1 MEHRKQLRK
10 YIQRAKKS
18 LTVERSIP
26 IAQYGLFL
34 ALLSSASLF
43 LVSRLFVWPYY
54 RQTALA
60 TFIVVIL
67 ATVLFMW
74 WKRVKEKAAL
84 HTLDDFFSHNE
95 LVTALSFEDDQEPLV
110 QSLLTKAVENVE
122 KAFADFK
129 SRKKNVFR
137 PKALIGLF
145 GTAVLLAILYMFPAA
160 TQIEAIEVEKEK
172 AVIEDVK
179 KEVAKLEKTA
189 ETKEVKEQLKELQNT
204 LKEAETA
211 EEALREVVKK
221 QKELAL
227 KEQQL
232 KDKQTA
238 SKDGASDEKGLS
250 KEEVEQLK
258 ELAKMQQE
266 LTQNANATQ
275 TAMSKLGKPA
285 SNTLQNAIAS
295 ANSAN
300 NNQQN
305 NTNSNPNQQSSAN
318 SQPSNQQGQTGQQGQ
333 SNSQN
338 GSQQASGKG
347 QGQGSNQSN
356 QQGQGKGQGQGNGQ
370 GNGQGQGQ
378 GNGNGL
384 SQGTAQGGKGAGTGQ
399 GGRDLLTTP
408 KRMGGSSQTS
418 VDGGALGD
426 GSHVS
431 EQQGNGPITKGSIR
445 PYEEVIGSYK
455 DSYLESS
462 ERLQLPKD
470 LQNVVQSYFTSIES
484 Q

>member
-1 MEHRKQLRK
+1 MGRRKQLRK
-10 YIQRAKKS
+10 YIQRAKTS
-18 LTVERSIP
+18 LTIERSIP
-26 IAQYGLFL
+26 IAQYGLFF
-34 ALLSSASLF
+34 ALLSSASLV

-54 RQTALA
+54 RQTALVA
-60 TFIVVIL
+60 FIAVIL

-74 WKRVKEKAAL
+74 WKRVKEKEAL
-84 HTLDDFFSHNE
+84 HTLDDYFSHNE
-95 LVTALSFEDDQEPLV
+95 LVTALSFEDDKDPLV
-110 QSLLTKAVENVE
+110 QSLLNKAIQSVES
-122 KAFADFK
+122 AFANFK
-129 SRKKNVFR
+129 ARQKNLLQ
-137 PKALIGLF
+137 PKALAGLF
-145 GTAVLLAILYMFPAA
+145 VTAVVLAILYMFPAA

-179 KEVAKLEKTA
+179 KEVAKLEKKA

-238 SKDGASDEKGLS
+238 SKDGASEETGLS
-250 KEEVEQLK
+250 KEEAEKLK
-258 ELAKMQQE
+258 ELAQMQEE

-295 ANSAN
+295 ANSTK

-305 NTNSNPNQQSSAN
+305 NTNTNSNQNSSGN
-318 SQPSNQQGQTGQQGQ
+318 SSQSNQQAQTGQQGQ
-333 SNSQN
+333 NNSQN
-338 GSQQASGKG
+338 GSQQQASSKG
-347 QGQGSNQSN
+347 QGQGSSKSN
-356 QQGQGKGQGQGNGQ
+356 QQGQ

-378 GNGNGL
+378 GNGKGL
-384 SQGTAQGGKGAGTGQ
+384 SSSTASGGKGAGAGVGQ
-399 GGRDLLTTP
+399 GKRDLLTTP
-408 KRMGGSSQTS
+408 NRIGGSSQTS

-426 GSHVS
+426 GSNIS

>member
-1 MEHRKQLRK
+1 MGRRKQLRK
-10 YIQRAKKS
+10 YIQRAKTS
-18 LTVERSIP
+18 LTIERSIP

-34 ALLSSASLF
+34 ALLSSASLV

-54 RQTALA
+54 RQTALGA
-60 TFIVVIL
+60 FIAVIL

-74 WKRVKEKAAL
+74 WKRVKEKEAL
-84 HTLDDFFSHNE
+84 HTLDDYFSHNE
-95 LVTALSFEDDQEPLV
+95 LVTALSFEDDKDPLV
-110 QSLLTKAVENVE
+110 QSLLNKAIQSVES
-122 KAFADFK
+122 AFANFK
-129 SRKKNVFR
+129 ARQKNLLQ
-137 PKALIGLF
+137 PKALTGLF
-145 GTAVLLAILYMFPAA
+145 VTAVVLAILYMFPAA

-179 KEVAKLEKTA
+179 KEVAKLEKKA

-238 SKDGASDEKGLS
+238 SKDGASEETGLS
-250 KEEVEQLK
+250 KEEAEQLK
-258 ELAKMQQE
+258 ELAQMQQE

-295 ANSAN
+295 ANGAK

-305 NTNSNPNQQSSAN
+305 NTNSNQNSS
-318 SQPSNQQGQTGQQGQ
+318 QSNQQAQTGQQGQ
-333 SNSQN
+333 NNSQN
-338 GSQQASGKG
+338 GSQQQASGKG
-347 QGQGSNQSN
+347 QGQG
-356 QQGQGKGQGQGNGQ
+356 KGQ

-378 GNGNGL
+378 GQGQGN
-384 SQGTAQGGKGAGTGQ
+384 GKGAGVGQ
-399 GGRDLLTTP
+399 GNRDLLTTP
-408 KRMGGSSQTS
+408 NRIGGSSQTS

-426 GSHVS
+426 GSNIS

>member
-10 YIQRAKKS
+10 YIQRAKTS

-26 IAQYGLFL
+26 IAQYGLFF
-34 ALLSSASLF
+34 ALLSSAFLF

-54 RQTALA
+54 RQTAL
-60 TFIVVIL
+60 TIFIVVIL

-84 HTLDDFFSHNE
+84 HTLDDYFSHNE
-95 LVTALSFEDDQEPLV
+95 LVTALSFEDDQDPLV
-110 QSLLTKAVENVE
+110 KSLLTKAVENVE

-129 SRKKNVFR
+129 ARKKNLFR

-145 GTAVLLAILYMFPAA
+145 GTAVVLAILYMFPAA

-179 KEVAKLEKTA
+179 KEVAKLEKKA

-238 SKDGASDEKGLS
+238 SKDGASDEQGIS

-258 ELAKMQQE
+258 ELAQMQQE

-285 SNTLQNAIAS
+285 SNSLQNAIAS

-305 NTNSNPNQQSSAN
+305 NANSNQNQQSSAN
-318 SQPSNQQGQTGQQGQ
+318 SQPSNQQGQTGQQG
-333 SNSQN
+333 NSKN
-338 GSQQASGKG
+338 GSQQPSGQG
-347 QGQGSNQSN
+347 QGQGSSQSN
-356 QQGQGKGQGQGNGQ
+356 QQGKGQGQGNGQ
-370 GNGQGQGQ
+370 GQGK
-378 GNGNGL
+378 GNGSG
-384 SQGTAQGGKGAGTGQ
+384 SAGGSGAGTGQ

-408 KRMGGSSQTS
+408 KRIGGSSQTS
-418 VDGGALGD
+418 VDSGTLGE

-470 LQNVVQSYFTSIES
+470 LQKVVQSYFTSIES

>member
-1 MEHRKQLRK
+1 MGRRKQLRK
-10 YIQRAKKS
+10 YIQRAKTS
-18 LTVERSIP
+18 LTIERSIP

-34 ALLSSASLF
+34 ALLSSASLV

-54 RQTALA
+54 RQTALVA
-60 TFIVVIL
+60 FIAVIL

-74 WKRVKEKAAL
+74 WKRVKEKEAL
-84 HTLDDFFSHNE
+84 HTLDDYFSHNE
-95 LVTALSFEDDQEPLV
+95 LVTALSFEDDKDPLV
-110 QSLLTKAVENVE
+110 QSLLNKAIQSVEY
-122 KAFADFK
+122 AFANFK
-129 SRKKNVFR
+129 ARKKNLLQ
-137 PKALIGLF
+137 PKALAGLF
-145 GTAVLLAILYMFPAA
+145 VTAVVLAILYMFPAA

-179 KEVAKLEKTA
+179 KEVAKLEKKA

-238 SKDGASDEKGLS
+238 SKDGASEETGLS
-250 KEEVEQLK
+250 KEEAEQLK
-258 ELAKMQQE
+258 ELAQMQQE

-295 ANSAN
+295 ANGAQ

-305 NTNSNPNQQSSAN
+305 NTNSNQNSSGN
-318 SQPSNQQGQTGQQGQ
+318 SSQSNQQAQTGQQGQ
-333 SNSQN
+333 NNSQN
-338 GSQQASGKG
+338 GSQQQASGKG
-347 QGQGSNQSN
+347 QGQGSNKSN
-356 QQGQGKGQGQGNGQ
+356 QQGQ

-378 GNGNGL
+378 GQGQGNGKGL
-384 SQGTAQGGKGAGTGQ
+384 SPSTGSGGKGVGAGQ
-399 GGRDLLTTP
+399 GNRDLLTTP
-408 KRMGGSSQTS
+408 NRIGGSSQTS

-426 GSHVS
+426 GSNIS

>member
-1 MEHRKQLRK
+1 
-10 YIQRAKKS
+10 
-18 LTVERSIP
+18 
-26 IAQYGLFL
+26 
-34 ALLSSASLF
+34 LLSSASLF

-67 ATVLFMW
+67 ATVLFTW
-74 WKRVKEKAAL
+74 WKRVKEKEAL
-84 HTLDDFFSHNE
+84 HTLDDYFSHNE
-95 LVTALSFEDDQEPLV
+95 LVTALSFEDDKDPLV
-110 QSLLTKAVENVE
+110 LSLLTKALENVE

-129 SRKKNVFR
+129 ARKKNLFR

-145 GTAVLLAILYMFPAA
+145 GTVVVLAILYMFPAA

-179 KEVAKLEKTA
+179 KEVAKLEKKA
-189 ETKEVKEQLKELQNT
+189 ETKEAKEQLKELQNT

-232 KDKQTA
+232 KDKQMA
-238 SKDGASDEKGLS
+238 SKDGTSDDKGLS

-258 ELAKMQQE
+258 ELAQMQQE

-300 NNQQN
+300 NSQQN
-305 NTNSNPNQQSSAN
+305 NPNPNQNSSAN
-318 SQPSNQQGQTGQQGQ
+318 SQQNNQQGQP
-333 SNSQN
+333 NSQN

-347 QGQGSNQSN
+347 QQQGSNQSN
-356 QQGQGKGQGQGNGQ
+356 QQGQGKGQGNGQGN

-378 GNGNGL
+378 GNGNG
-384 SQGTAQGGKGAGTGQ
+384 SGQGQGQGSGAGKGAGTGQ

-408 KRMGGSSQTS
+408 KRIGGSSQTS

>member
-1 MEHRKQLRK
+1 MERRRQLRK
-10 YIQRAKKS
+10 YIQRAKTS

-74 WKRVKEKAAL
+74 WKRVKEKAAW
-84 HTLDDFFSHNE
+84 HTLDDYFPHNE
-95 LVTALSFEDDQEPLV
+95 LVTALSFENDQDPLV
-110 QSLLTKAVENVE
+110 QSLLTKALENVD

-129 SRKKNVFR
+129 ARKRSLFR

-145 GTAVLLAILYMFPAA
+145 GTAVVLAILYMFPAA
-160 TQIEAIEVEKEK
+160 TQMEAIEVEKEK

-179 KEVAKLEKTA
+179 KEVAKLEQKA
-189 ETKEVKEQLKELQNT
+189 ETKGVKEQLKELQNT

-238 SKDGASDEKGLS
+238 SKDGASDDKGLS

-258 ELAKMQQE
+258 ELAQMQQE
-266 LTQNANATQ
+266 LTQKANATQ

-285 SNTLQNAIAS
+285 SNMLQNAIAS
-295 ANSAN
+295 ANNAN

-305 NTNSNPNQQSSAN
+305 NANPNQNQHASAN
-318 SQPSNQQGQTGQQGQ
+318 SQLSNQQSQTGQQGQ
-333 SNSQN
+333 PHSQN

-347 QGQGSNQSN
+347 QGQGSSRSN
-356 QQGQGKGQGQGNGQ
+356 Q
-370 GNGQGQGQ
+370 QGQGQ
-378 GNGNGL
+378 GNGSGNGNGNG
-384 SQGTAQGGKGAGTGQ
+384 SSAAGGSGAGTGQ

-408 KRMGGSSQTS
+408 RIGGSSQTS

-426 GSHVS
+426 GSHVA

-445 PYEEVIGSYK
+445 PYEEVIGTYK

-470 LQNVVQSYFTSIES
+470 LQHVVQSYFTSIAS

>member
-1 MEHRKQLRK
+1 MERRRQLRK

-18 LTVERSIP
+18 LTVERSVP

-67 ATVLFMW
+67 GTLLFIW
-74 WKRVKEKAAL
+74 WKRVKEKEAL
-84 HTLDDFFSHNE
+84 HTLDDYFSHNE
-95 LVTALSFEDDQEPLV
+95 LVTALSFEDDKDPLV
-110 QSLLTKAVENVE
+110 LSLLTKAIENVE

-129 SRKKNVFR
+129 ARKKNLFR

-145 GTAVLLAILYMFPAA
+145 GTAVVLAILYMFPAA

-179 KEVAKLEKTA
+179 KEVAKLEKKA

-238 SKDGASDEKGLS
+238 SKDGASEEQGLS
-250 KEEVEQLK
+250 KEEVEQMK
-258 ELAKMQQE
+258 ELAQMQQE

-305 NTNSNPNQQSSAN
+305 NPNTNPSAN
-318 SQPSNQQGQTGQQGQ
+318 SQQSNQQGQTGQQGQ
-333 SNSQN
+333 TNSQN

-347 QGQGSNQSN
+347 QAQGSNQSN
-356 QQGQGKGQGQGNGQ
+356 QKGQGQGSGQGQGNGQ
-370 GNGQGQGQ
+370 GQGHGQGQ
-378 GNGNGL
+378 GNGRGN
-384 SQGTAQGGKGAGTGQ
+384 AQGGKGAGTGQ

-408 KRMGGSSQTS
+408 NRIGGSSQTS

-431 EQQGNGPITKGSIR
+431 EQQGNGPITKGTIR

>member
-1 MEHRKQLRK
+1 MERRKQLQK
-10 YIQRAKKS
+10 YLQRAKMS
-18 LTVERSIP
+18 LTFERSIP

-34 ALLSSASLF
+34 ALLSSASLI
-43 LVSRLFVWPYY
+43 LVSRLFVWTYY
-54 RQTALA
+54 RQSALA
-60 TFIVVIL
+60 VFIVGIV
-67 ATVLFMW
+67 ATIVFVW
-74 WKRVKEKAAL
+74 WKRVREKEAL
-84 HTLDDFFSHNE
+84 HTLDQYFSHNE
-95 LVTALSFEDDQEPLV
+95 LVTALSFKEDEDPLV
-110 QSLLTKAVENVE
+110 QSLLAKAVQKAE
-122 KAFADFK
+122 KAFSEFK
-129 SRKKNVFR
+129 ARKKALFR
-137 PKALIGLF
+137 PKAFIGLF
-145 GTAVLLAILYMFPAA
+145 ATSIMLAVLYMFPAT

-172 AVIEDVK
+172 AVIEDIK
-179 KEVAKLEKTA
+179 KEVAKLEKKA

-204 LKEAETA
+204 LKEADTA

-238 SKDGASDEKGLS
+238 SKEGAAEGQGLS

-258 ELAKMQQE
+258 ELAQMQQN

-285 SNTLQNAIAS
+285 SNSLQNAIAS

-305 NTNSNPNQQSSAN
+305 SSNANQNQSGN
-318 SQPSNQQGQTGQQGQ
+318 SQPSSQQGQAGQ
-333 SNSQN
+333 NNAKN
-338 GSQQASGKG
+338 GSQQASGNG
-347 QGQGSNQSN
+347 QAQGSQQSN
-356 QQGQGKGQGQGNGQ
+356 QQGQGNGQ

-378 GNGNGL
+378 GQGNG
-384 SQGTAQGGKGAGTGQ
+384 SGSGSGSGQGSGSGGKGAGSGQ
-399 GGRDLLTTP
+399 GSRDLLTTP
-408 KRMGGSSQTS
+408 NRIGGSSETS

-445 PYEEVIGSYK
+445 PYDEAIGAYK
-455 DSYLESS
+455 DSFLESS

>member
-1 MEHRKQLRK
+1 MGRRKQLRK
-10 YIQRAKKS
+10 YIQRAKTS
-18 LTVERSIP
+18 LTIERSIP

-34 ALLSSASLF
+34 ALLSSASLV

-54 RQTALA
+54 RQTALVA
-60 TFIVVIL
+60 FIAVIL

-74 WKRVKEKAAL
+74 WKRVKEKEAL
-84 HTLDDFFSHNE
+84 HTLDDYFSHNE
-95 LVTALSFEDDQEPLV
+95 LVTALSFEDDKDPLV
-110 QSLLTKAVENVE
+110 QSLLNKAIQSV
-122 KAFADFK
+122 KSAFANFK
-129 SRKKNVFR
+129 ARQKNLLQ
-137 PKALIGLF
+137 PKALAGLF
-145 GTAVLLAILYMFPAA
+145 VTAVVLAILYMFPAA

-179 KEVAKLEKTA
+179 TEVAKLEKKA

-232 KDKQTA
+232 KDKQTD
-238 SKDGASDEKGLS
+238 SKDGASEETGLS
-250 KEEVEQLK
+250 KEEAEQLK
-258 ELAKMQQE
+258 ELAQMQQE

-295 ANSAN
+295 ANGAK

-305 NTNSNPNQQSSAN
+305 NTNSNQNSS
-318 SQPSNQQGQTGQQGQ
+318 QSNQQAQTGQQGQ
-333 SNSQN
+333 NNSQN

-347 QGQGSNQSN
+347 QGQGSNKSN
-356 QQGQGKGQGQGNGQ
+356 QQGQ

-378 GNGNGL
+378 GQGQGNGKGS
-384 SQGTAQGGKGAGTGQ
+384 SQSTASGGKGAGTGQ
-399 GGRDLLTTP
+399 GNRDLLTTP
-408 KRMGGSSQTS
+408 NRIGGSSQTS

-426 GSHVS
+426 GSNIS

>member
-1 MEHRKQLRK
+1 MERRKQLRK
-10 YIQRAKKS
+10 YIQRAKTS

-34 ALLSSASLF
+34 ALLSSAF
-43 LVSRLFVWPYY
+43 LVILSRLFVWPYY
-54 RQTALA
+54 RQVAFTI
-60 TFIVVIL
+60 FGVVII
-67 ATVLFMW
+67 ATMAYLW
-74 WKRVKEKAAL
+74 WRRIKEQEAL
-84 HTLDDFFSHNE
+84 HTLDNYFPHNE
-95 LVTALSFEDDQEPLV
+95 LVTALSFKDDQDPLV
-110 QSLLTKAVENVE
+110 QALVVQASQKVE
-122 KAFADFK
+122 KAFMDFK
-129 SRKKNVFR
+129 ARKKSLFR
-137 PKALIGLF
+137 PKAFIGLF
-145 GTAVLLAILYMFPAA
+145 VTTVVLAILYLFPAA
-160 TQIEAIEVEKEK
+160 TQIEAIQIEKEQ
-172 AVIEDVK
+172 AVIEDMK
-179 KEVAKLEKTA
+179 KEVAELEKKA
-189 ETKEVKEQLKELQNT
+189 QTKEVKEQLQELQNT

-211 EEALREVVKK
+211 EEALREMVKK
-221 QKELAL
+221 QKELVL

-238 SKDGASDEKGLS
+238 SQAEATEGQGLS

-258 ELAKMQQE
+258 ELAQMQQG
-266 LTQNANATQ
+266 LTENANATQ

-285 SNTLQNAIAS
+285 SNSLQNAIAS
-295 ANSAN
+295 ANNAS

-305 NTNSNPNQQSSAN
+305 SSQNNQQSSN
-318 SQPSNQQGQTGQQGQ
+318 PSQSSSQTGQANQNNG
-333 SNSQN
+333 QN
-338 GSQQASGKG
+338 GSQQQSG
-347 QGQGSNQSN
+347 QGAGQSQ
-356 QQGQGKGQGQGNGQ
+356 QQGR

-378 GNGNGL
+378 G
-384 SQGTAQGGKGAGTGQ
+384 QGSGSGSGQGSGQGTGQ
-399 GGRDLLTTP
+399 GVGVGQGSRDLLTTP
-408 KRMGGSSQTS
+408 NRLGGSSETS

-431 EQQGNGPITKGSIR
+431 EQQGNDPITKGTIR

>member
-10 YIQRAKKS
+10 YIQRAKTS

-54 RQTALA
+54 RETAFAVFL
-60 TFIVVIL
+60 VVIL

-74 WKRVKEKAAL
+74 WKRVKEKEAL
-84 HTLDDFFSHNE
+84 HTLDDYFSHNE
-95 LVTALSFEDDQEPLV
+95 LVTALSFEDDKDPLV
-110 QSLLTKAVENVE
+110 QSLVNKAMQSVEN
-122 KAFADFK
+122 AFASFK
-129 SRKKNVFR
+129 ARKKNLFR
-137 PKALIGLF
+137 PKALVGLF
-145 GTAVLLAILYMFPAA
+145 VTAVGLAILYMFPAA

-179 KEVAKLEKTA
+179 KEVAKLEKKT

-221 QKELAL
+221 QKELSL

-238 SKDGASDEKGLS
+238 SKEGASEEQGLS

-258 ELAKMQQE
+258 ELAQMQQE

-305 NTNSNPNQQSSAN
+305 NTNQNQNSSAN

-333 SNSQN
+333 NNSQN
-338 GSQQASGKG
+338 GSQQASGNG
-347 QGQGSNQSN
+347 QAQGSNQSK
-356 QQGQGKGQGQGNGQ
+356 QQGQGNGQGQGQGQ

-378 GNGNGL
+378 GNGNG
-384 SQGTAQGGKGAGTGQ
+384 SGQGTGSGGQGAGTGQ

-408 KRMGGSSQTS
+408 NRIGGSSQTS

-426 GSHVS
+426 GSNIS

>member
-1 MEHRKQLRK
+1 MERRRQLRK
-10 YIQRAKKS
+10 YIQRAKTS

-74 WKRVKEKAAL
+74 WKRVKEKEAL
-84 HTLDDFFSHNE
+84 HTLDDYFSHNE
-95 LVTALSFEDDQEPLV
+95 LVTALSFEDDKDPLV
-110 QSLLTKAVENVE
+110 LSLLTKALENVD

-129 SRKKNVFR
+129 ARKKSLFR

-145 GTAVLLAILYMFPAA
+145 GTAVVLAILYMFPAA

-179 KEVAKLEKTA
+179 KEVAKLEKKV

-238 SKDGASDEKGLS
+238 SKDGAAEEKGLS
-250 KEEVEQLK
+250 KEEEEQLK
-258 ELAKMQQE
+258 ELAQMQQE
-266 LTQNANATQ
+266 LTQNATATQ

-300 NNQQN
+300 NNQSN
-305 NTNSNPNQQSSAN
+305 NANPNPNQQSSAN
-318 SQPSNQQGQTGQQGQ
+318 SQQSNQQGQQGQ

-338 GSQQASGKG
+338 DSQQASGKG
-347 QGQGSNQSN
+347 QEQGSSQST
-356 QQGQGKGQGQGNGQ
+356 QQGQGNGQ
-370 GNGQGQGQ
+370 GNGQGQGN
-378 GNGNGL
+378 GNGNGNG
-384 SQGTAQGGKGAGTGQ
+384 SGSGSAGGSGAGTGQ

-408 KRMGGSSQTS
+408 KRIGGSSQTS

-445 PYEEVIGSYK
+445 PYGEVIGSYK